1 LDDNIQRC
9 NKRYRILESG
19 LANRRGIR
27 VVPRRQHEA
36 CIVSSFQFNLVRF
49 EETPVPAFGSACL
62 ACVVELKWFGPEE
75 PVAFITRY
83 DSWKCFDDIP
93 NLPGTL
99 NALSTTCDMRVPL
112 TFDLDDCRFITSFI
126 AEEAARQTGAD
137 QH

>member
-1 LDDNIQRC
+1 M
-9 NKRYRILESG
+9 
-19 LANRRGIR
+19 
-27 VVPRRQHEA
+27 
-36 CIVSSFQFNLVRF
+36 SSFQFNLVRF
-49 EETPVPAFGSACL
+49 EETPVPAFVSACL